1 MEHIWTMFMLK
12 ICKPIFLCICRKFEN
27 GRNLRV
33 LCGKFLR
40 QKSCF
45 FAFSDSGTQVKNSL
59 YVLVE
64 IVQLHHSLYSYA
76 LFLCIGY
83 HFVSPVDKMYFLSQM
98 YKLLNFHNRWPQ
110 KLCLILTKFVSSRF
124 VYLSGAIVRACLGWL
139 LLEIVASPYLAG
151 HHM

>member
-1 MEHIWTMFMLK
+1 MDAIYAFYAESFCDK
-12 ICKPIFLCICRKFEN
+12 
-27 GRNLRV
+27 NLTFS
-33 LCGKFLR
+33 L
-40 QKSCF
+40 
-45 FAFSDSGTQVKNSL
+45 FSDSGTQVKNSL

-110 KLCLILTKFVSSRF
+110 KLGLILTKFVSSRF
-124 VYLSGAIVRACLGWL
+124 VYLSGAIVRACLG
-139 LLEIVASPYLAG
+139 
-151 HHM
+151 